1 MFDCTKSMEYA
12 LNTNYLA
19 ENALALNITS
29 LFMKIPP
36 LKKNHEVG
44 KTKWFK
50 PCKPWLLYFPIT
62 SRYYNTKRKKK
73 YISTCRYQ
81 KYNINTMHR
90 RLVLYLFF
98 Q

>member
-36 LKKNHEVG
+36 LKKNHVNPGCYIFQLHLGIIILKE
-44 KTKWFK
+44 K
-50 PCKPWLLYFPIT
+50 
-62 SRYYNTKRKKK
+62 KKK